1 MTLLLQWLGPL
12 SLSLSP
18 ASLFRLFL
26 FLFPSSF
33 LSSSIFVSTKPL
45 RSVVGGFFFH
55 FIFALFSSLER
66 QPPCYTRVRRR
77 AHASRGCLVSL
88 RESDSRTDQDASG
101 RKEGNE
107 AKFFFK
113 KLIHCII
120 HHKYILS
127 FARERERWGRL
138 IRWPYLRLYE

>member
-1 MTLLLQWLGPL
+1 MTWSSL
-12 SLSLSP
+12 SLSLSLSRQSFP
-18 ASLFRLFL
+18 LVSVSLSIIFSFFFYFCFDETPQVCRRRL
-26 FLFPSSF
+26 
-33 LSSSIFVSTKPL
+33 
-45 RSVVGGFFFH
+45 FFH

-127 FARERERWGRL
+127 FAREREREGGV
-138 IRWPYLRLYE
+138 

>member
-1 MTLLLQWLGPL
+1 M
-12 SLSLSP
+12 
-18 ASLFRLFL
+18 
-26 FLFPSSF
+26 
-33 LSSSIFVSTKPL
+33 
-45 RSVVGGFFFH
+45 
-55 FIFALFSSLER
+55 
-66 QPPCYTRVRRR
+66 
-77 AHASRGCLVSL
+77 SL

-127 FARERERWGRL
+127 FAREREMGAFDPVAIFAT
-138 IRWPYLRLYE
+138 IRVAHGSAIR